1 MLLVA
6 DKTMGKLYAIRGG
19 QGHGVYEKFHEAIG
33 AGWYQKQP
41 YGNAASFS
49 QEERDE
55 AHAWIDGREPF
66 PEGRLRLLES
76 KIKEQHI
83 FVKLLLLT
91 FISTIFALALTKT
104 AYFAHGKLECPNF
117 PAPGSVPC
125 IYAHKIIAY
134 VNEYQRSL
142 HEFVGAQLTALVGM
156 LWVYIRGLH

>member
-1 MLLVA
+1 M
-6 DKTMGKLYAIRGG
+6 
-19 QGHGVYEKFHEAIG
+19 
-33 AGWYQKQP
+33 
-41 YGNAASFS
+41 
-49 QEERDE
+49 
-55 AHAWIDGREPF
+55 
-66 PEGRLRLLES
+66 LES

-83 FVKLLLLT
+83 FVKLPLLA

>member
-1 MLLVA
+1 MLVVA
-6 DKTMGKLYAIRGG
+6 DKTMGKLYALRGG
-19 QGHGVYEKFHEAIG
+19 RGHGIYEKFYEAID

-55 AHAWIDGREPF
+55 ANAWIGGREPF
-66 PEGRLRLLES
+66 PEGRLRLLERS

-104 AYFAHGKLECPNF
+104 AYFAHGKMECPNF
-117 PAPGSVPC
+117 SASGSVPC

-134 VNEYQRSL
+134 VNEYQRR
-142 HEFVGAQLTALVGM
+142 V
-156 LWVYIRGLH
+156 